1 MALLQSIPIQQQNL
15 THTHITKC
23 QWSLYQNIYT
33 LTEDNTIHIHSF
45 KNIEYSQC
53 DCSHS
58 TNSTIQECDYIY
70 DFSFIYPCPGRECVI
85 TAVRS
90 QPIHIWENGQIL
102 QSLYCKS
109 SIDEHMHPIAVCADG
124 VNKEVYGCYHH
135 TIVKFD
141 IEYNHLQVPI
151 H

>member
-1 MALLQSIPIQQQNL
+1 MALLHSIPIQHNQ

-23 QWSLYQNIYT
+23 QWSLYHNIYS
-33 LTEDNTIHIHSF
+33 LTEDNTINIHSF
-45 KNIEYSQC
+45 QNKEYSS

-58 TNSTIQECDYIY
+58 AASTIHECDYIY
-70 DFSFIYPCPGRECVI
+70 DFSLLYLCPGKEGVI

-90 QPIHIWENGQIL
+90 QPIHIWENGQIIR
-102 QSLYCKS
+102 SLYCKS

-124 VNKEVYGCYHH
+124 ANKEIYACYHH

-141 IEYNHLQVPI
+141 IEYNQLQVLI